1 MRRRLVAGER
11 QLPLMVLLIGLS
23 ITAVVTEQNR
33 SLNKQTHERIEAA
46 LMGDVSD
53 AIQMKLRKAVDT
65 ISSVAG
71 LFNASTEV
79 SRQEFGK

>member
-33 SLNKQTHERIEAA
+33 SLNQQAHERI
-46 LMGDVSD
+46 
-53 AIQMKLRKAVDT
+53 
-65 ISSVAG
+65 
-71 LFNASTEV
+71 
-79 SRQEFGK
+79 